1 MMSANL
7 GKERSLKSAVL
18 CASFDRKLRAETM
31 NARENL
37 RLEKQQRHIEMFKN
51 NTEKTHMAERNRV
64 KSRMQNMRKAV
75 LCRGQSIESAGS
87 SSTSSKMDEESV
99 RLPKLANSTEN
110 SGKYVGEIAID
121 LSKSVP
127 DLHVLNCAENGQ
139 KLTHLPTI
147 GVNNNSPR
155 GKRRTLV
162 KEHNERDMN
171 TLNNRSRARALS
183 HSVVED
189 FNSNLKYPNGIAV
202 ESTNMEYRETV
213 ISNRRDL
220 LDVGSFQ
227 PREFNRLSGLRRR
240 SLSTGDI
247 SIAERILNSFLGSI
261 ESTRLQD
268 SSDSCSGSNSEP
280 DEKESA

>member
-247 SIAERILNSFLGSI
+247 SIAERINSFLGSI